1 MKKSKVFCEVCEV
14 MCPAPSVLKDS
25 TIKQTIEML
34 KKESKV
40 YESIDYIYVTEKNGE
55 LVGVF
60 SIKELFNHSPNTPV
74 KKFMITKVISVS
86 SKTKGEEIADISL
99 KYAIKSVP
107 ITESNKLVG
116 MVPPMK
122 LTKMLNNSLR
132 KDIFHFAG
140 IHKSHLEYENT
151 LQVPLMKSVWHRT
164 PWLIIGLIGVLITA
178 GVIGLFE
185 SVLEANLI
193 LAFFIPAVVYI
204 SGALGNQIQ
213 ALFIRDLTVLGE
225 KLKIHEYI
233 IKQTAISSII
243 AIIVSITT
251 LIGLSIFWK
260 NSGIGPIISVAM
272 FTSIMITN
280 FTSFVITYSLKK
292 AGKDPAIGAG
302 PFATMISDATSII
315 SYLIIA
321 SLLL

>member
-1 MKKSKVFCEVCEV
+1 MKKEKVFCEVCEV
-14 MCPAPSVLKDS
+14 MCPAPSVLKNS
-25 TIKQTIEML
+25 TIKQVIEML
-34 KKESKV
+34 KKESKI
-40 YESIDYIYVTEKNGE
+40 YDSIDYIYVTEENGE

-60 SIKELFNHSPNTPV
+60 SIKDLFKYSPNTPV

-86 SKTKGEEIADISL
+86 SKTKSEQVADIAL
-99 KYAIKSVP
+99 KYGIKSIP
-107 ITESNKLVG
+107 IIESEKLVG
-116 MVPPMK
+116 MIPPK
-122 LTKMLNNSLR
+122 KVSKMINDSLR

-151 LQVPLMKSVWHRT
+151 LQVPLIKSVEHRI
-164 PWLIIGLIGVLITA
+164 PWLLVGLIGVIITA

-185 SVLEANLI
+185 KTLEANLI

-213 ALFIRDLTVLGE
+213 ALFIRDLTVMGE

-243 AIIVSITT
+243 AVIVAITT

-260 NSGIGPIISVAM
+260 NSGIGLIISIAM

-280 FTSFVITYSLKK
+280 FTSFAITYSLKK
-292 AGKDPAIGAG
+292 AGKDPALGAG

-315 SYLIIA
+315 AYLIIA
-321 SLLL
+321 SWML